1 MFTIDEWSCWMV
13 RNKIVLILLLGL
25 PLILGACLNLAQ
37 PKNKVEY
44 YTLEYDPPLWDD
56 LPTLSCTI
64 RVERFSVS
72 PIYNSNRII
81 YRDRSFKRQAYAY
94 YKWRANPGNLVTY
107 LLGRDMQQSGL
118 FKAILPSSSK
128 FPAAFILEGTVNEFL
143 ETDTHNGWEAKLS
156 VSIAFME
163 ENEPDISK
171 KILFQKTY
179 HTNRSCR
186 QKHPRALAEAMSLAM
201 SEVSGEIINDIY
213 RFFDKLE

>member
-1 MFTIDEWSCWMV
+1 MV

-44 YTLEYDPPLWDD
+44 YTLEYDPPMRGD
-56 LPTLSCTI
+56 LLPLSCTI
-64 RVERFSVS
+64 RVEPFSVS

-81 YRDRSFKRQAYAY
+81 YRDRSFKRQAYTY

-107 LLGRDMQQSGL
+107 FLGRDMQQSGL
-118 FKAILPSSSK
+118 FKAVLPGSSK
-128 FPAAFILEGTVNEFL
+128 FPATFVLEGTVDEFL
-143 ETDTHNGWEAKLS
+143 ETDTPNGWEAKLS
-156 VSIAFME
+156 VSVAFMG
-163 ENEPDISK
+163 ENESDISK
-171 KILFQKTY
+171 KVLFQKTY

-201 SEVSGEIINDIY
+201 SKVSGEIINDIY
-213 RFFDKLE
+213 SFFDKF